1 LWLQSLAFNLNIC
14 PSAVTREQFPQKVDR
29 IKLSRKITNH
39 GGLYTFSAQAS
50 FLSQFTTIV
59 VVDDDLA
66 SLTETVSQL
75 RDRLED
81 PSPFQTQSSKV
92 SYPRLS
98 QSLCQQQ
105 QHTDVV
111 PITSQENFLAHIN

>member
-1 LWLQSLAFNLNIC
+1 LNIC
-14 PSAVTREQFPQKVDR
+14 PTAVSREIYPQKVDR

-59 VVDDDLA
+59 VVDDDLNLLA
-66 SLTETVSQL
+66 DTLSQL
-75 RDRLED
+75 RDHLED
-81 PSPFQTQSSKV
+81 PSPFETQSSKV

-98 QSLCQQQ
+98 QALFQ
-105 QHTDVV
+105 QH
-111 PITSQENFLAHIN
+111 

>member
-1 LWLQSLAFNLNIC
+1 LNIC
-14 PSAVTREQFPQKVDR
+14 PSAITGDKFPQKVDR

-59 VVDDDLA
+59 VVDDDLNVLA
-66 SLTETVSQL
+66 ETLSQI

-81 PSPFQTQSSKV
+81 ASAFQTQSSKV
-92 SYPRLS
+92 SFPRLS
-98 QSLCQQQ
+98 QNLCHQQQ
-105 QHTDVV
+105 IATL
-111 PITSQENFLAHIN
+111 PTISKENSIALINPSSGIKD